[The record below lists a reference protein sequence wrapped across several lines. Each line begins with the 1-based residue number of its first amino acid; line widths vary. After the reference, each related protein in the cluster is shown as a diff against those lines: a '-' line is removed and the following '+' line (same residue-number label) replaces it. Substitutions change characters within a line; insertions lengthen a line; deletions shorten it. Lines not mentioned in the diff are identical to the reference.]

1 VGFGVKQRSDITFL
15 KDRAEIAVIGTET
28 IRRYD
33 TGGLGAVR
41 AFIEG
46 LR

>member
-1 VGFGVKQRSDITFL
+1 VGFGVKQRSDIAFL
-15 KDRAEIAVIGTET
+15 KDRAEVAVVGTET

-33 TGGLGAVR
+33 AGGLAAVR
-41 AFIEG
+41 SFLEG